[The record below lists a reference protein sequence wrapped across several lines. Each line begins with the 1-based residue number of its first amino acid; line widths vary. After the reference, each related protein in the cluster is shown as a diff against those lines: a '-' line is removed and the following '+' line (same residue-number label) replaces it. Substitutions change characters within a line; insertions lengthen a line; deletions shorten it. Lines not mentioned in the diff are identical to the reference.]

1 MKNIKLY
8 IFLLFTSCNI
18 VPPTISWEDLNEDY
32 EPQLNILGVI
42 TSSTNDSLNTS
53 FIKVHRSLKVDEAR
67 DSLIRYI
74 DENEESRV
82 VYESRYIVKDAEVI
96 LSNSDKD
103 YKFNFYEEKYIG
115 SDSILYK
122 NSYFYD
128 GFDFVPKP
136 EELWDLT
143 VSTSSGLLATGKTII
158 PPNPIIYTENLPD
171 TFNIIE
177 NIYFELLPMKENNQ
191 ILNISNFLSYTGLSF
206 FYGIDEEDTCGFTK
220 EFLIKDEVKI
230 EYDLGSCKY
239 LLNDEWPNDD
249 FLMINLM
256 SLDSN
261 YYNYFIDEN
270 NQDNE
275 FSNLIIGEGGV
286 PKAYGLQNAI
296 GVFGSIAFDKH
307 YIKIR

>member
-18 VPPTISWEDLNEDY
+18 VPPTISWEELNEDY

-42 TSSTNDSLNTS
+42 TTTTNDSLNTS

-122 NSYFYD
+122 DSYFYD

-136 EELWDLT
+136 EA
-143 VSTSSGLLATGKTII
+143 V
-158 PPNPIIYTENLPD
+158 
-171 TFNIIE
+171 
-177 NIYFELLPMKENNQ
+177 
-191 ILNISNFLSYTGLSF
+191 SYTHL
-206 FYGIDEEDTCGFTK
+206 TLPTK
-220 EFLIKDEVKI
+220 
-230 EYDLGSCKY
+230 
-239 LLNDEWPNDD
+239 
-249 FLMINLM
+249 
-256 SLDSN
+256 
-261 YYNYFIDEN
+261 
-270 NQDNE
+270 
-275 FSNLIIGEGGV
+275 
-286 PKAYGLQNAI
+286 A
-296 GVFGSIAFDKH
+296 
-307 YIKIR
+307 